1 MIVSWNWLAEYVQR
15 PGSVETMTDQLTM
28 SGLNLEGTEAVTDLH
43 GDDDVAID
51 LEVTSNRPDC
61 LGHLGVAREI
71 AVLNGRGD
79 DGVCRPKP
87 EYVETSE
94 NARTA
99 TSVDINCPDLCE
111 QYVARLVRGV
121 KIGPS
126 PEWLQD
132 RLKAVGLEP
141 VNNVVDCTNYVLMEC
156 GQPLHAFDFAK
167 LDGGRIFVRRAEPGE
182 KLEAINHKTYE
193 LTGDDCVIA
202 DTTKPV
208 AIAGVMGGASTE
220 ISEAT
225 TDVLVEVA
233 NFDPLT
239 VRNTARRLA
248 LFSDSSY
255 RFERG
260 VDEQQLDWASR
271 RCCQLIVE
279 TAGGEVLEGSV
290 LAGKLAVWEPEP
302 ITLRFAQVARIL
314 GINVPAQECVRILT
328 ALGCEVVEQT
338 DESVSV
344 KPPSWRRDLTREA
357 DLLEEVA
364 RIHGYDKIPTDAM
377 IPVEIALPKPEER
390 VLAAAS
396 ETLVA
401 AGFCEAMTLTFA
413 TRQVRDLFTPRQ
425 APEVRVEHS
434 SRKQE
439 NILRPSVVPGL
450 LVSRRENERRGQFHA
465 DLFEVAR
472 VFLAS
477 EADDKSAQPK
487 VLAGVTGRSFA
498 ETRGVLEEVVQRVCR
513 ASLLEV
519 KPSDVQQF
527 TAGRGAE
534 LALGG
539 EPLGWLGELDRSV
552 TDTIDLQSAVTVF
565 ELSLDVLVAH
575 AQLIPRVAEVPQFP
589 PMTRDINFVLDE
601 AVAWDDLSNTAREA
615 AGPLLE
621 SIRFVEQYR
630 GKGIDPGKKSYVFS
644 LVYRAADR
652 TLESDE
658 VDAAQAK
665 VVHTC
670 VSKFDAIQR

>member
-1 MIVSWNWLAEYVQR
+1 MIVSWNWLAEYVKR
-15 PGSVETMTDQLTM
+15 PESVDETTDALTM
-28 SGLNLEGTEAVTDLH
+28 SGLNLEGVKPISGLH
-43 GDDDVAID
+43 GDDDLAID

-71 AVLNGRGD
+71 AVLNGDGLS
-79 DGVCRPKP
+79 GVCRPKA

-94 NARTA
+94 NVRTA
-99 TSVDINCPDLCE
+99 TSVDINCPDLCD

-126 PEWLQD
+126 PVWMQD

-156 GQPLHAFDFAK
+156 GQPLHAFDFKK
-167 LDGGRIFVRRAEPGE
+167 LDGGRIFVRQAEPGE

-193 LTGDDCVIA
+193 LVASDCVIA
-202 DTTKPV
+202 DVKKPV

-220 ISEAT
+220 ISDET
-225 TDVLVEVA
+225 TEVLVEVA

-260 VDEQQLDWASR
+260 VDEHQLDWASQ

-290 LAGKLAVWEPEP
+290 LAGKLAAWDPEP
-302 ITLRFAQVARIL
+302 IQLRFSQIARIL
-314 GINVPAQECVRILT
+314 GVEISATQCVRILT
-328 ALGCEVVEQT
+328 DLGCEVVEQSE
-338 DESVSV
+338 DEASF
-344 KPPSWRRDLTREA
+344 KPPSWRRDVTREA
-357 DLLEEVA
+357 DLIEEIA
-364 RIHGYDKIPTDAM
+364 RIYGYNKIPTDAM
-377 IPVEIALPKPEER
+377 IPVEIALPRPEER
-390 VLAAAS
+390 VVATAGDV
-396 ETLVA
+396 LVG

-413 TRQVRDLFTPRQ
+413 TDDVRNLFTPRT

-450 LVSRRENERRGQFHA
+450 LVSRRENERRGQFDA

-477 EADDKSAQPK
+477 EADDKTAQPK
-487 VLAGVTGRSFA
+487 VLAGVTGRSFS
-498 ETRGVLEEVVQRVCR
+498 ETRGVLDAIVRKVCR
-513 ASLLEV
+513 ADLLAVE
-519 KPSDVQQF
+519 PSDVKQF
-527 TAGRGAE
+527 AAGRGAE
-534 LALGG
+534 LTLGG
-539 EPLGWLGELDRSV
+539 EHFGWLGELDRAVS
-552 TDTIDLQSAVTVF
+552 DTIDLQSAVTVF
-565 ELSLDVLVAH
+565 EVSVDVLVAS
-575 AQLIPRVAEVPQFP
+575 ARLVPQVAEVPQYP
-589 PMTRDINFVLDE
+589 PMNRDINLVLDE
-601 AVAWDDLSNTAREA
+601 TVAWNDLCRVATEA

-621 SIRFVEQYR
+621 SLRFLEQYR

-658 VDAAQAK
+658 VDAAQAN
-665 VVHTC
+665 VVAAC
-670 VSKFDAIQR
+670 VFKFGAVQR